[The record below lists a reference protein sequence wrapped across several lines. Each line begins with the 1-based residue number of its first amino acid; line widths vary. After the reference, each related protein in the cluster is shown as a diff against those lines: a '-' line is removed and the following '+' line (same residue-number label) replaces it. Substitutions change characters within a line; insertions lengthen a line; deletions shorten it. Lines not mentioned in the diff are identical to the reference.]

1 MCPGLPHEPEKLPS
15 VMQKTAANPALRR
28 ASVEVCFKPGPVH
41 GYGSFQVVAAFYPG
55 G

>member
-1 MCPGLPHEPEKLPS
+1 
-15 VMQKTAANPALRR
+15 MQKTAADPALRR
-28 ASVEVCFKPGPVH
+28 ANIEVCFKPGPVH